1 MVWRRPSEVSGY
13 VLAGGKSSRMGRDK
27 ALLELVGK
35 PLALHAV
42 VKLRRV
48 CMDVHLLSN
57 RPELDTFA
65 PLVPDLHEGCGPLG
79 GVEAGL
85 EHMVRVY
92 PERRWSLF
100 MPVDMPFLPSSFLD
114 QWVRGVVAGEQRG
127 KRIAMFT
134 VSGQPQPALCLMHR
148 EVLPYVTRA
157 MQRGEH
163 KLLPVL
169 EEAGKDLADQQ
180 GQTLGAVFFNL
191 PWDESAEFSIRSG
204 KGALEPWWTPTEAQ
218 QTAKRLWFANL
229 NTPQE
234 FIDAEQ
240 AVGLLDT

>member
-1 MVWRRPSEVSGY
+1 
-13 VLAGGKSSRMGRDK
+13 
-27 ALLELVGK
+27 
-35 PLALHAV
+35 
-42 VKLRRV
+42 
-48 CMDVHLLSN
+48 
-57 RPELDTFA
+57 
-65 PLVPDLHEGCGPLG
+65 
-79 GVEAGL
+79 
-85 EHMVRVY
+85 
-92 PERRWSLF
+92 
-100 MPVDMPFLPSSFLD
+100 
-114 QWVRGVVAGEQRG
+114 
-127 KRIAMFT
+127 MFT